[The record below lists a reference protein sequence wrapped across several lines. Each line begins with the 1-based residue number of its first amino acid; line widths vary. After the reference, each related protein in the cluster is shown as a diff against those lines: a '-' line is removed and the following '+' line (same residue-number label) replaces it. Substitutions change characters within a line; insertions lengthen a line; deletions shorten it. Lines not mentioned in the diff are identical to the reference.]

1 MVVWQCQKASDSFR
15 HLFLEIFFP
24 ESEWIKTCLISKGL
38 RKMFYTGPDPTAIEM
53 SQSLFMGFS
62 ELWFISKMD
71 LVLPILRPGET
82 FAFQEW

>member
-1 MVVWQCQKASDSFR
+1 
-15 HLFLEIFFP
+15 
-24 ESEWIKTCLISKGL
+24 
-38 RKMFYTGPDPTAIEM
+38 MFYTGPDPTAIEM